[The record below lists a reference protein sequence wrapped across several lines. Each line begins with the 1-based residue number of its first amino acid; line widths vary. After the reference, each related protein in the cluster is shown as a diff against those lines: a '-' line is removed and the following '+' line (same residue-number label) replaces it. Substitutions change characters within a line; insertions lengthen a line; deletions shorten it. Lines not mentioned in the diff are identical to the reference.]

1 MFKLPHLAVDAVK
14 SNIVESRI
22 STSGKGCSTIA
33 RSKKYRGGSRTLT
46 TCKKELFVTLIQDR
60 QPLAN
65 ITKDYMLDV
74 VRVLDL
80 PLE

>member
-1 MFKLPHLAVDAVK
+1 MITTIMGRLITFTCSRKLPHLAVDAVK

-46 TCKKELFVTLIQDR
+46 TCKKELFVTLI
-60 QPLAN
+60 
-65 ITKDYMLDV
+65 
-74 VRVLDL
+74 
-80 PLE
+80 